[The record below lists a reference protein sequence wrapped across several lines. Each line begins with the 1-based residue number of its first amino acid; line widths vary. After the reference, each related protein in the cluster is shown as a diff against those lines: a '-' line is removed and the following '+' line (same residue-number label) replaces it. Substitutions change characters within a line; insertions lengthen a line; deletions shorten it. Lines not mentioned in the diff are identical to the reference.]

1 MTEIL
6 KQFPNLTEN
15 QILQFQK
22 LEALY
27 QDWNAKI
34 NVISRKDIDELYTK
48 HVLHSLAIAKVQS
61 FEPGTYVLDVG
72 TGGGFPGIPLAILF
86 PDTEFTLCDSVAK
99 KIKVAEEISKGI
111 GLNNTDFV
119 VGRVENLKEEFHF
132 ILSRAVA
139 PMETLYRWTQD
150 YIAEDC
156 FNSKLN
162 GYLFLKGGDLK
173 EEIRHKLEIVEK
185 SSNGSGHINTANINN
200 LTPPPILLFPVTMP
214 IITPTNT
221 KSITWGRI
229 MYTKN
234 PPKSN
239 EKILFCGNR
248 KA

>member
-1 MTEIL
+1 LNFEIIT
-6 KQFPNLTEN
+6 KYFPNLTDHQTE
-15 QILQFQK
+15 QFK
-22 LEALY
+22 LLY
-27 QDWNAKI
+27 DLYVDWNSKI
-34 NVISRKDIDELYTK
+34 NVVSRKDIESLYEK
-48 HVLHSLAIAKVQS
+48 HVLHSLAIAKYIQ
-61 FEPGTYVLDVG
+61 FEKGTKILDIG

-139 PMETLYRWTQD
+139 PMESLYRWTQD

-173 EEIRHKLEIVEK
+173 EEIKDLKRLNAKLHVQTADL
-185 SSNGSGHINTANINN
+185 NT
-200 LTPPPILLFPVTMP
+200 FFEGEFFE
-214 IITPTNT
+214 T
-221 KSITWGRI
+221 KQLVYIF
-229 MYTKN
+229 KN
-234 PPKSN
+234 
-239 EKILFCGNR
+239 
-248 KA
+248 

>member
-1 MTEIL
+1 MNFEIIT
-6 KQFPNLTEN
+6 KYFPNLTDHQTE
-15 QILQFQK
+15 QFK
-22 LEALY
+22 LLY
-27 QDWNAKI
+27 DLYVDWNSKI
-34 NVISRKDIDELYTK
+34 NVVSRKDIESLYEK
-48 HVLHSLAIAKVQS
+48 HVLHSLAIAKYIQ
-61 FEPGTYVLDVG
+61 FEKGTKILDIG

-173 EEIRHKLEIVEK
+173 EEIKDLKRLNAKLHVQTADL
-185 SSNGSGHINTANINN
+185 NT
-200 LTPPPILLFPVTMP
+200 FFEGEFFE
-214 IITPTNT
+214 T
-221 KSITWGRI
+221 KQLVYIF
-229 MYTKN
+229 KN
-234 PPKSN
+234 
-239 EKILFCGNR
+239 
-248 KA
+248 

>member
-1 MTEIL
+1 MNFEIIT
-6 KQFPNLTEN
+6 KYFPDLTEH
-15 QILQFQK
+15 QTEQFK
-22 LEALY
+22 LLY
-27 QDWNAKI
+27 DLYVDWNSKI
-34 NVISRKDIDELYTK
+34 NVVSRKDIESLYEK
-48 HVLHSLAIAKVQS
+48 HVLHSLAIAKYIQ
-61 FEPGTYVLDVG
+61 FEKGTKILDIG

-162 GYLFLKGGDLK
+162 GYLLLKGGDLK
-173 EEIRHKLEIVEK
+173 EEIKELKRLNAKLHVQTADL
-185 SSNGSGHINTANINN
+185 NT
-200 LTPPPILLFPVTMP
+200 FFEGEFFE
-214 IITPTNT
+214 T
-221 KSITWGRI
+221 KQLVYIF
-229 MYTKN
+229 KN
-234 PPKSN
+234 
-239 EKILFCGNR
+239 
-248 KA
+248 